1 MLRKEETHLNNIPIM
16 LIIILAVSIGGVAST
31 SAGLGKI
38 GIAQGQGD
46 NSTSS
51 SSLTPEQ
58 RAAMCEPGDK
68 HVNTTESK
76 ICGIPKHV
84 PSNATTTTSS
94 SSEESTTP
102 EVIPAPEPPS
112 EG

>member
-1 MLRKEETHLNNIPIM
+1 MLRKEETHLNIIPMMI
-16 LIIILAVSIGGVAST
+16 LIILAVSIGVAST
-31 SAGLGKI
+31 LAGFGKL

-46 NSTSS
+46 NSRSS
-51 SSLTPEQ
+51 SLLTPEQ

-76 ICGIPKHV
+76 ICGITKHV
-84 PSNATTTTSS
+84 PSNATTTSS
-94 SSEESTTP
+94 SSEENTTP
-102 EVIPAPEPPS
+102 EGIAPS

>member
-1 MLRKEETHLNNIPIM
+1 MVRKEEACPNIIPIM
-16 LIIILAVSIGGVAST
+16 LIIILAVSTGLAST
-31 SAGLGKI
+31 LTGFGKL

-84 PSNATTTTSS
+84 PSNATTSTP
-94 SSEESTTP
+94 SEENTTP
-102 EVIPAPEPPS
+102 EGITPPEQPS
-112 EG
+112 ED

>member
-1 MLRKEETHLNNIPIM
+1 MLRKEETHLNIIPIM
-16 LIIILAVSIGGVAST
+16 LIIILAVSIGVAST
-31 SAGLGKI
+31 LTGFGKL

-46 NSTSS
+46 NST

-68 HVNTTESK
+68 HVNTTESR
-76 ICGIPKHV
+76 ICGIPKSQ
-84 PSNATTTTSS
+84 PSNATTST
-94 SSEESTTP
+94 SSEENTTP
-102 EVIPAPEPPS
+102 EGIAPPPEPQS